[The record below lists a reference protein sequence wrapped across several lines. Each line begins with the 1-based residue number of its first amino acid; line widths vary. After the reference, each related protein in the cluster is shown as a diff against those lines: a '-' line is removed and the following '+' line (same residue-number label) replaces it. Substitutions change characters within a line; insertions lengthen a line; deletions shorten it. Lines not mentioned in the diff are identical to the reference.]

1 MNYQQSK
8 FYLNLNFLFIT
19 FITLGRQIFV
29 LLKVSKDFKEDF
41 SATLFWRIQ
50 QKWLSIWNRN
60 LGLTD
65 EKMFFCLLE
74 DAFALRSLHT
84 KSLHMFI

>member
-29 LLKVSKDFKEDF
+29 LLKVSEDFKEDF

-50 QKWLSIWNRN
+50 QK
-60 LGLTD
+60 
-65 EKMFFCLLE
+65 
-74 DAFALRSLHT
+74 
-84 KSLHMFI
+84 